1 MPHHE
6 SQPMPALS
14 RRGLLKMAGSAAI
27 GAALAA
33 RSTHAAEASAPQA
46 FRFVQMTDIHVQPQ
60 RKAAEGLRAAI
71 EAAHKLTPRPDF
83 ILTTGDLVFDAL
95 NTPEPRVRTLFD
107 LYTSI
112 CRDSDLP
119 IRQCIGN
126 HECFGWS
133 NSKVSKDH
141 PEYGKKM
148 AADRLGLDKL
158 TYSFD
163 HKGWHFCVVDDIL
176 PNDSREGYHG
186 GISDENMDWLDKD
199 LTAAGGRPK
208 IICAHIPLLSAVIYR
223 NMEARDK
230 EFLEVSRRRVCR
242 NPGPIMDLLRKH
254 KVGLSLAGHLHQN
267 ERIELDGT
275 TYITSGAVSGAW
287 WKGAHFGNAEGFGI
301 IDVKADGTFEHRYH
315 EYGWKAV
322 GEADA

>member
-1 MPHHE
+1 MNHH
-6 SQPMPALS
+6 SCRSDSALS
-14 RRGLLKMAGSAAI
+14 RRGLLRLAGSAAV
-27 GAALAA
+27 GATLLGKH
-33 RSTHAAEASAPQA
+33 SFAAETEAPGA

-60 RKAAEGLRAAI
+60 LRGGDGLRAAL
-71 EAAHKLTPRPDF
+71 EAAHNLSPRPDF

-95 NTPEPRVRTLFD
+95 NTPEPRVRKLFD

-126 HECFGWS
+126 HEVFGWS
-133 NSKVSKDH
+133 NSKIPKDH

-163 HKGWHFCVVDDIL
+163 HKGWHFCMLDDIL
-176 PNDSREGYHG
+176 PNDSQEGYHG
-186 GISDENMDWLDKD
+186 GISDADMEWLDKD

-208 IICAHIPLLSAVIYR
+208 IICAHIPLISVLVFR

-230 EFLEVSRRRVCR
+230 ETLDISRRRVCR
-242 NPGPIMDLLRKH
+242 NPGPIMNLLRKH
-254 KVGLSLAGHLHQN
+254 KVQLSLAGHLHQN
-267 ERIELDGT
+267 ERIQLDGT

-287 WKGAHFGNAEGFGI
+287 WKGSHFGNPEGFSV
-301 IDVKADGTFEHRYH
+301 IDVKADGTFEHRYQT
-315 EYGWKAV
+315 YGWKAV
-322 GEADA
+322 ANS